1 MRRRALGLALF
12 VATAGLNTNLVQAG
26 QNDVRSVRFPPSL
39 KLRTAVA
46 LAEAGQADRGP
57 DRRVVEAVK
66 AGDKTAVASLLRER
80 VNVNTPEADGTTALH
95 WAVREDDL
103 VLADTLIR
111 AGADPKA
118 ANRYGVTA
126 LYLACVNGNP
136 AMIDRLLKAGVDA
149 NLAGPEGETA
159 LMTAA
164 RTGKVEA
171 ARVLLDHGAA
181 IDAREEWH
189 GQTALMWAAAQRHP
203 DMIRELVARGADP
216 NAHSNIE
223 KWARQT
229 TFEPREKWL
238 PLGSMTPLLFASRE
252 GCLECAK
259 VLVEAKADLNA
270 ADPDGITPT
279 ISALINGH
287 YDVAAFLVGK
297 GADVNLADKTGR
309 TPLYAA
315 VDDHTMPYSNRPSPR
330 EVENDLTSLDIIRT
344 LVAHHANVNAQLK
357 TQQPYR
363 TKVDRGADSVLTTG
377 TTALLRAAKAG
388 DSTVVRF
395 LLEQGADPRLAT
407 RNGITP
413 LMAAAGLG
421 TKEEDGTGRQK
432 TEADAIETI
441 TLLLRAGVD
450 VNAAD
455 TQNGRTAL
463 HGAAQKGYNQVV
475 RLLAS
480 NGGKLDVKDRRG
492 LTPLDAAMGLLG
504 NGGFDGSRADVHE
517 STATLIRELMAS
529 QTASR

>member
-1 MRRRALGLALF
+1 MRVTRISPVAVGL
-12 VATAGLNTNLVQAG
+12 VAVSTLLVSAVRLQADEKDVREK
-26 QNDVRSVRFPPSL
+26 DVRSVRLQP
-39 KLRTAVA
+39 
-46 LAEAGQADRGP
+46 DRSA

-66 AGDKTAVASLLRER
+66 AGDKMAVAALLRR
-80 VNVNTPEADGTTALH
+80 RASVNTPEADGTTALQ

-103 VLADTLIR
+103 ALADTLIR
-111 AGADPKA
+111 AGADAKA

-136 AMIDRLLKAGVDA
+136 AMIERLLKAGVDA
-149 NLAGPEGETA
+149 NAAGPEGETA

-164 RTGKVEA
+164 RTGKVAA

-203 DMIRELVARGADP
+203 EMVRELVARGADA
-216 NAHSNIE
+216 NAHSNLE

-229 TFEPREKWL
+229 TNEPREKWL

-252 GCLECAK
+252 GCLDCVK
-259 VLVEAKADLNA
+259 ILVESKADLNA
-270 ADPDGITPT
+270 ADPDGITPM

-287 YDVAAFLVGK
+287 YDVAAFLAEK
-297 GADVNLADKTGR
+297 GADVNLADKSGR

-315 VDDHTMPYSNRPSPR
+315 VDDHTMPYSNRPSPKEIDNER
-330 EVENDLTSLDIIRT
+330 TSLDVVRT

-357 TQQPYR
+357 TAQPYR

-377 TTALLRAAKAG
+377 TTPLLRAAKAG
-388 DSTVVRF
+388 DTTMVRF
-395 LLEQGADPRLAT
+395 LLEQGADPKLVT
-407 RNGITP
+407 RNGISP

-441 TLLLRAGVD
+441 TLLLRAGLD

-463 HGAAQKGYNQVV
+463 HGAAQKGYDQVV
-475 RLLAS
+475 RLLVS
-480 NGGKLDVKDRRG
+480 QGGKLDVKDRRG
-492 LTPLDAAMGLLG
+492 FTPLDAAMGRLG

-517 STATLIRELMAS
+517 STAALIRELMAG